1 MISIYGISCYSVI
14 CLLRDVLDKW
24 GDCPGRVGLTP
35 ETLGP
40 VSIGMSLV
48 DLETRASG

>member
-14 CLLRDVLDKW
+14 CLLRDVLYKW

-40 VSIGMSLV
+40 FGVGMSLV
-48 DLETRASG
+48 HPETRASG

>member
-1 MISIYGISCYSVI
+1 MVSIYGAPCYSVI

-24 GDCPGRVGLTP
+24 GDFPGRVGLIP

-40 VSIGMSLV
+40 VGARMSV
-48 DLETRASG
+48 V